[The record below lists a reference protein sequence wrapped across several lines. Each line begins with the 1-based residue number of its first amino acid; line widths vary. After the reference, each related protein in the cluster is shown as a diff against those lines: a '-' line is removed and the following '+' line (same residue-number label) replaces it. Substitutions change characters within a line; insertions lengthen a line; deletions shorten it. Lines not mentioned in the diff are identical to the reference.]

1 MSSYSSLESL
11 ENNKKDITQEIYVKS
26 LRLYGLLVFIILSL
40 MFYLLAIYSM
50 VLIPY
55 YIKNVLEKYNIT
67 MIQNATLFWLSLI
80 LVWTVII
87 DDQL

>member
-26 LRLYGLLVFIILSL
+26 FRLYGLLVFIILSL

-67 MIQNATLFWLSLI
+67 MIQNATLF
-80 LVWTVII
+80 
-87 DDQL
+87 